1 MLRTLWGDRS
11 DGPHHLGRPGRQL
24 IGPAH
29 DALRGHSSRNR
40 GERSGADELPAR
52 AGKEKLG
59 GAQEKYVAHV
69 AALVGTDEG
78 PPSSLVSCLR
88 LRLAAVRLRLA
99 AVVARPHDGPPLRR
113 SGQCLPSAARI
124 RERTNT
130 SPTIAPSAITMT
142 GR

>member
-11 DGPHHLGRPGRQL
+11 DGPADGPHHLGRPGRQL

-29 DALRGHSSRNR
+29 DALRGQSSRSR

-59 GAQEKYVAHV
+59 GAQEKDVAHV
-69 AALVGTDEG
+69 AALVGTD
-78 PPSSLVSCLR
+78 VSCL
-88 LRLAAVRLRLA
+88 RLRLA

>member
-11 DGPHHLGRPGRQL
+11 DGPADGPHHLGRPGRQL

-29 DALRGHSSRNR
+29 DALRGHSSRSR

-52 AGKEKLG
+52 ASKEKLG
-59 GAQEKYVAHV
+59 GAQEKDVAHV

-78 PPSSLVSCLR
+78 PPSSLVSCL
-88 LRLAAVRLRLA
+88 RLRLA

>member
-11 DGPHHLGRPGRQL
+11 DGPADGPHHLGRPGRQL

-29 DALRGHSSRNR
+29 DALRGHSSRSR
-40 GERSGADELPAR
+40 GERSGADDLPAR

-59 GAQEKYVAHV
+59 GAQEKDVAHV

-88 LRLAAVRLRLA
+88 LR
-99 AVVARPHDGPPLRR
+99 PPL
-113 SGQCLPSAARI
+113 
-124 RERTNT
+124 
-130 SPTIAPSAITMT
+130 
-142 GR
+142 